1 MGVSFLKERRINTF
15 SIVGYDP
22 EKKEWGVAVQSKF
35 LAVGAVVPWAEANVG
50 AIATQAL
57 ANLDYG
63 EEGLI
68 LLKKGFSPK
77 EVINKLR
84 QNDENDQSRQVGIVD
99 ADGNSASFTGDDCY
113 DWAGGISGKNF
124 TCQGNILVGEATVKA
139 MAETFK
145 NTKDDLATRL
155 ISALKAGHKAGGDK
169 RGRQSAALLVVR
181 EKASY
186 GGYNDKY
193 IDLRVDDHETPI
205 EKLHDLL
212 KTFYLYFGDKKT
224 EKVKLT
230 ENVIIKVKKLL
241 KDIDL
246 FEGEVNPNY
255 NDSFKK
261 SLEVFY
267 HQENFEEREQKEGF
281 IDQDILNYLENKAE

>member
-1 MGVSFLKERRINTF
+1 MGVSFLKERRVNTF

-212 KTFYLYFGDKKT
+212 KTFYLYFGDKKA
-224 EKVKLT
+224 EEVKLT
-230 ENVIIKVKKLL
+230 ENIIIRVKKLL

-255 NDSFKK
+255 NDSFQK